1 MAFDNE
7 LDKINKTELSD
18 SLVKLLDKVYVHVA
32 NLDIHISKEER
43 ESWNKASNTVLDKAS
58 STASGFMSKE
68 DKIKLDS
75 IEAGANFY
83 RHPKY
88 SQVTPGAY
96 LSVSTDSSGHVIYGS
111 NPTFLDCT
119 VDNAIKI
126 KDTIY
131 GELAKK
137 VDQVFGDNVT
147 INPTAD
153 VYDGTPVTFKNFN
166 SYRSPKAIIKGN
178 SISSDDDDKFAS
190 DGSAKS
196 IQVDPSNNIAYLYRR
211 SGSSLSI
218 YELISANNVIYLDN
232 RTKKIPKRYIADDGV
247 PIGTIFFWL
256 GSNIPDGYLPLN
268 GMYIPKSSVPELVR
282 YASANSLLEPW
293 NNMMEGKIYNS
304 KFVLKDNNIIL
315 PTFNRAIAVSSNSTP
330 NNGGNIAG
338 WITKPVSGNI
348 QVAGGSIRYTPDA
361 NEFNTRQDSGE
372 FKIKNSDTNNRFLVP
387 KYTGEVGQTYLTM
400 YDSGAV
406 VATGDDM
413 APNMITVNYI
423 IKASTSGLKIAT
435 AKQLNWDYY
444 NIDNGNQVRFSDV
457 LDHIKCNNH
466 RTLVDVTLSN
476 QSIAFS
482 TSAEIGGIYNKLRY
496 ERLNPYR
503 QLIIRNLGK
512 SIYYPYSV
520 DLNENNLITMAQNKV
535 PGSNFTIQ
543 VSKADPFDKMEKFD
557 SLKTRLAG
565 YGVTLE
571 RV

>member
-18 SLVKLLDKVYVHVA
+18 RLVKLIDTAYAHMSNPMIHV
-32 NLDIHISKEER
+32 SQEER
-43 ESWNKASNTVLDKAS
+43 ESWNKASTVVIDKA
-58 STASGFMSKE
+58 TILEDGFMSKE
-68 DKIKLDS
+68 DKLKLDS
-75 IEAGANFY
+75 IETGANNY
-83 RHPKY
+83 KHPRY
-88 SQVTPGAY
+88 AQVTSGTY
-96 LSVSTDSSGHVIYGS
+96 LSVSTDNTGHVIYGD
-111 NPTFLDCT
+111 NPKFLDCT
-119 VDNAIKI
+119 VDNAIKL

-131 GELAKK
+131 GELARR
-137 VDQVFGDNVT
+137 VDQSFGDNIT
-147 INPTAD
+147 INPNKDT
-153 VYDGTPVTFKNFN
+153 YDGTPVTFKNFN
-166 SYRSPKAIIKGN
+166 DYKVTKTVIKGN
-178 SISSDDDDKFAS
+178 SISSDDDTKFAS

-196 IQVDPSNNIAYLYRR
+196 IYVDPSTKNAYLYRR
-211 SGSSLSI
+211 SGSSLSV
-218 YELISANNVIYLDN
+218 YELVSAENIVYIDN
-232 RTKKIPKRYIADDGV
+232 KTKKIPKRYIADDGV
-247 PIGTIFFWL
+247 PIGTMFYWL
-256 GSNIPDGYLPLN
+256 GSNIPEGYLPMN
-268 GMYIPKSSVPELVR
+268 GMYIPKSSVPELIE
-282 YASANSLLEPW
+282 YANKNGLLEVW

-304 KFVLKDNNIIL
+304 KFVIKDNNLIM
-315 PTFNRAIAVSSNSTP
+315 PTFNRAIAISSNNSP
-330 NNGGNIAG
+330 KNGGNVAE
-338 WITKPVSGNI
+338 WITKPVHASI
-348 QVAGGSIRYTPDA
+348 QAAIGAIRYNPSP
-361 NEFNTRQDSGE
+361 NEFNTRQDTNE
-372 FKIKNSDTNNRFLVP
+372 IKAKATDSDYKFLAP
-387 KYTGEVGQTYLTM
+387 KGGKEIGQTYLTM

-482 TSAEIGGIYNKLRY
+482 ASAEIGGIYNKLRY

-520 DLNENNLITMAQNKV
+520 DLNENNLITMVQNKV
-535 PGSNFTIQ
+535 PGSSFTIQ

>member
-7 LDKINKTELSD
+7 IDKINKTELSD
-18 SLVKLLDKVYVHVA
+18 GLVKLIDNGYVHMS
-32 NLDIHISKEER
+32 NQDIHVSQEER
-43 ESWNKASNTVLDKAS
+43 ESWNKASNMVIGKA
-58 STASGFMSKE
+58 TRLENGLMSKE
-68 DKIKLDS
+68 DKRKLDS
-75 IEAGANFY
+75 IESEANNY
-83 RHPKY
+83 IHPRY
-88 SQVTPGAY
+88 AQVTSGTY
-96 LSVSTDSSGHVIYGS
+96 LSVSTDNTGHVIYGD
-111 NPTFLDCT
+111 NPKFLDCT
-119 VDNAIKI
+119 VDNAIKL
-126 KDTIY
+126 KDIVY
-131 GELAKK
+131 GEFVRK
-137 VDQVFGDNVT
+137 VDQSFGDNIT
-147 INPTAD
+147 INPNMDT
-153 VYDGTPVTFKNFN
+153 YDATPVTFKNFN
-166 SYRSPKAIIKGN
+166 NYKTPKAVIKGN
-178 SISSDDDDKFAS
+178 SISSDDDTKFAA

-196 IQVDPSNNIAYLYRR
+196 IYVDPSTKNAYLYR
-211 SGSSLSI
+211 L
-218 YELISANNVIYLDN
+218 NVSTLYMYQLVNAENVVRLDS
-232 RTKKIPKRYIADDGV
+232 RTKKIPKRYITDDGV
-247 PIGTIFFWL
+247 PIGTMFYWL
-256 GSNIPDGYLPLN
+256 GSNIPEGYLPMN
-268 GMYIPKSSVPELVR
+268 GMYVPKSSVPELIR
-282 YASANSLLEPW
+282 YATNNGLLEVW

-304 KFVLKDNNIIL
+304 KFVLKDDNLIM
-315 PTFNRAIAVSSNSTP
+315 PTFNRAIAVSSNNAPANS
-330 NNGGNIAG
+330 GNVSE
-338 WITKPVSGNI
+338 WITKPVFGAIQAGSGGRDRTTLN
-348 QVAGGSIRYTPDA
+348 Q
-361 NEFNTRQDSGE
+361 FNVKQ
-372 FKIKNSDTNNRFLVP
+372 DTNEIQAKDSDSYRFVTAIGN
-387 KYTGEVGQTYLTM
+387 YTIGEDTYLTM

-520 DLNENNLITMAQNKV
+520 DLNESNLITMAQNKV
-535 PGSNFTIQ
+535 PGSSFTIQ

>member
-18 SLVKLLDKVYVHVA
+18 SLVKLLDKAYVHVA

-58 STASGFMSKE
+58 ITASGFMSKE

-119 VDNAIKI
+119 VDNAIKL

-137 VDQVFGDNVT
+137 VDQAFGDNVT
-147 INPTAD
+147 INPNAD
-153 VYDGTPVTFKNFN
+153 IYDGTPVTFKNFN

-178 SISSDDDDKFAS
+178 SISSDDNDKFAS

-218 YELISANNVIYLDN
+218 YELVSANNVVHLDS

-282 YASANSLLEPW
+282 YASANGLLEPW

-338 WITKPVSGNI
+338 WVTKPVSGNI
-348 QVAGGSIRYTPDA
+348 QSAAGAIRYNASA

-372 FKIKNSDTNNRFLVP
+372 FKIKNSDTTNRFLVP

-466 RTLVDVTLSN
+466 RDLVDVTIKN
-476 QSIAFS
+476 QNIAFS

-543 VSKADPFDKMEKFD
+543 VSKADPFDKMDKFD

>member
-18 SLVKLLDKVYVHVA
+18 RLVRLIDTAYSHISNPIVHV
-32 NLDIHISKEER
+32 SQEER
-43 ESWNKASNTVLDKAS
+43 DSWNKASTVVIGKA
-58 STASGFMSKE
+58 TRLEDGFMTKE
-68 DKIKLDS
+68 DKLKLDS
-75 IEAGANFY
+75 IESGANNY
-83 RHPKY
+83 KHPKY
-88 SQVTPGAY
+88 SQVTSGTY
-96 LSVSTDSSGHVIYGS
+96 LSVSTDDTGHVIYGD
-111 NPTFLDCT
+111 NPRFLDCT
-119 VDNAIKI
+119 VDNAIKL

-131 GELAKK
+131 GELARR
-137 VDQVFGDNVT
+137 VDQSFGDNIT
-147 INPTAD
+147 INPNKDT
-153 VYDGTPVTFKNFN
+153 YDGTPVTFKNFN
-166 SYRSPKAIIKGN
+166 DYKVSKVVVKGN
-178 SISSDDDDKFAS
+178 SISSDDDTKFAS

-196 IQVDPSNNIAYLYRR
+196 IQVDPSTKNAYLYRR

-218 YELISANNVIYLDN
+218 YELVSAENIVYIDSK
-232 RTKKIPKRYIADDGV
+232 TKKIPKRYIADDGV
-247 PIGTIFFWL
+247 PIGTMFYWL
-256 GSNIPDGYLPLN
+256 GSNIPEGYLPMN
-268 GMYIPKSSVPELVR
+268 GMYIPKSSVPELIT
-282 YASANSLLEPW
+282 YASNNGLLEVW

-304 KFVLKDNNIIL
+304 KFVIKDNNLIM
-315 PTFNRAIAVSSNSTP
+315 PTFNRAIAVSSSNVP
-330 NNGGNIAG
+330 KNGGNVSE
-338 WITKPVSGNI
+338 WITKPVHGSI
-348 QVAGGSIRYTPDA
+348 QAAIGAIRYTPSP
-361 NEFNTRQDSGE
+361 NEFNTRQDTNE
-372 FKIKNSDTNNRFLVP
+372 IKAKGTDSDYKFLAP
-387 KYTGEVGQTYLTM
+387 KGGYEIGQTYFTM

-444 NIDNGNQVRFSDV
+444 NIDNGSQVRFSDV

-476 QSIAFS
+476 QSLAFS

-535 PGSNFTIQ
+535 PGSSFTIQ

>member
-18 SLVKLLDKVYVHVA
+18 SSVKLLDKAYIHVA

-58 STASGFMSKE
+58 ITASGFMSKE

-83 RHPKY
+83 KHPKY
-88 SQVTPGAY
+88 SQVTPGSY
-96 LSVSTDSSGHVIYGS
+96 LAVSTDNSGHVIYGS

-119 VDNAIKI
+119 VDNAIKL

-137 VDQVFGDNVT
+137 VDQSFGDNVT
-147 INPTAD
+147 INPNTD
-153 VYDGTPVTFKNFN
+153 IYDGTPVTFKNFN

-178 SISSDDDDKFAS
+178 SISSDDNDKFAS

-218 YELISANNVIYLDN
+218 YELVSANNVVYLDN

-282 YASANSLLEPW
+282 YASANGLLEPW

-315 PTFNRAIAVSSNSTP
+315 PTFNRAIAVSSNNAP
-330 NNGGNIAG
+330 NNGGNIVG

-466 RTLVDVTLSN
+466 RDLVDVTIKN
-476 QSIAFS
+476 QNIAFS

-503 QLIIRNLGK
+503 KLIIRNLGK

-520 DLNENNLITMAQNKV
+520 DLNESNLITMAQNKV
-535 PGSNFTIQ
+535 PGSSFTIQ

>member
-7 LDKINKTELSD
+7 IDKINKTELSD
-18 SLVKLLDKVYVHVA
+18 GLVKLIDNGYVHMS
-32 NLDIHISKEER
+32 NQDIHVSQEER
-43 ESWNKASNTVLDKAS
+43 ESWNKASNMVIGKA
-58 STASGFMSKE
+58 TRLENGLMSKE
-68 DKIKLDS
+68 DKRKLDS
-75 IEAGANFY
+75 IESEANNY
-83 RHPKY
+83 IHPRY
-88 SQVTPGAY
+88 AQVTSGTY
-96 LSVSTDSSGHVIYGS
+96 ISVSTDNTGHVIYGD
-111 NPTFLDCT
+111 NPKFLDCT
-119 VDNAIKI
+119 VDNAIKL
-126 KDTIY
+126 KDTVY
-131 GELAKK
+131 GEFVRK
-137 VDQVFGDNVT
+137 VDQSFGDNIT
-147 INPTAD
+147 INPNMDT
-153 VYDGTPVTFKNFN
+153 YDATPVTFKNFN
-166 SYRSPKAIIKGN
+166 NYKTPKAVIKGN
-178 SISSDDDDKFAS
+178 SISSDDDTKFAA

-196 IQVDPSNNIAYLYRR
+196 IYVDPSTKNAYLYR
-211 SGSSLSI
+211 L
-218 YELISANNVIYLDN
+218 NVSTLYMYQLVNAENVVRLDS
-232 RTKKIPKRYIADDGV
+232 RTKKIPKRYITDDGV
-247 PIGTIFFWL
+247 PIGTMFYWL
-256 GSNIPDGYLPLN
+256 GSNIPEGYLPMN
-268 GMYIPKSSVPELVR
+268 GMYVPKSSVPELIR
-282 YASANSLLEPW
+282 YATNNGLLEVW

-304 KFVLKDNNIIL
+304 KFVLKDDNLIM
-315 PTFNRAIAVSSNSTP
+315 PTFNRAIAVSSNNAPANS
-330 NNGGNIAG
+330 GNVSE
-338 WITKPVSGNI
+338 WITKPVFGAIQAGSGGRDRTTLN
-348 QVAGGSIRYTPDA
+348 Q
-361 NEFNTRQDSGE
+361 FNVKQ
-372 FKIKNSDTNNRFLVP
+372 DTNEIQAKDSDSYRFVTAIGN
-387 KYTGEVGQTYLTM
+387 YTIGEDTYLTM

-466 RTLVDVTLSN
+466 RDLVDVTLSN

-503 QLIIRNLGK
+503 KLIIRNLGK

-520 DLNENNLITMAQNKV
+520 DLNESNLITMAQNKV

>member
-7 LDKINKTELSD
+7 IDKINKTELSD
-18 SLVKLLDKVYVHVA
+18 GLVKLIDNGYVHMS
-32 NLDIHISKEER
+32 NQDIHVSQEER
-43 ESWNKASNTVLDKAS
+43 ESWNKASNMVIGKA
-58 STASGFMSKE
+58 TRLENGLMSKE
-68 DKIKLDS
+68 DKRKLDS
-75 IEAGANFY
+75 IESEANNY
-83 RHPKY
+83 IHPRY
-88 SQVTPGAY
+88 AQVTSGTY
-96 LSVSTDSSGHVIYGS
+96 LSVSTDNTGHVIYGD
-111 NPTFLDCT
+111 NPKFLDCT
-119 VDNAIKI
+119 VDNAIKL
-126 KDTIY
+126 KDTVY
-131 GELAKK
+131 GEFVRK
-137 VDQVFGDNVT
+137 VDQSFGDNIT
-147 INPTAD
+147 INPNMDT
-153 VYDGTPVTFKNFN
+153 YDATPVTFNNFN
-166 SYRSPKAIIKGN
+166 NYKTPKAVIKGN
-178 SISSDDDDKFAS
+178 SISTDDDTKFAA

-196 IQVDPSNNIAYLYRR
+196 IYVDPSTKNAYLYR
-211 SGSSLSI
+211 L
-218 YELISANNVIYLDN
+218 NVSTLYMYQLVNAENVVRLDS
-232 RTKKIPKRYIADDGV
+232 RTKKIPKRYITDDGV
-247 PIGTIFFWL
+247 PIGTMFYWL
-256 GSNIPDGYLPLN
+256 GSNIPEGYLPMN
-268 GMYIPKSSVPELVR
+268 GMYVPKSSVPELIR
-282 YASANSLLEPW
+282 YATNNGLLEVW

-304 KFVLKDNNIIL
+304 KFVLKDDNLIM
-315 PTFNRAIAVSSNSTP
+315 PTFNRAIAVSSNNAPANS
-330 NNGGNIAG
+330 GNVSE
-338 WITKPVSGNI
+338 WITKPVFGAIQAGSGGRDRTTLNQFNVKQDTNEI
-348 QVAGGSIRYTPDA
+348 QVKDSDSYRFVTAIGNYTI
-361 NEFNTRQDSGE
+361 GE
-372 FKIKNSDTNNRFLVP
+372 D
-387 KYTGEVGQTYLTM
+387 TYLTM

-466 RTLVDVTLSN
+466 RDLVDVTINN
-476 QSIAFS
+476 QNIAFS

-503 QLIIRNLGK
+503 KLIIRNLGK

-520 DLNENNLITMAQNKV
+520 DLNESNLITMAQNKV

>member
-7 LDKINKTELSD
+7 IDKINKTELSD
-18 SLVKLLDKVYVHVA
+18 GLVKLIDNGYVHMS
-32 NLDIHISKEER
+32 NQDIHVSQEER
-43 ESWNKASNTVLDKAS
+43 ESWNKASNMVIGKA
-58 STASGFMSKE
+58 TRLENGLMSKE
-68 DKIKLDS
+68 DKRKLDS
-75 IEAGANFY
+75 IESEANNY
-83 RHPKY
+83 IHPRY
-88 SQVTPGAY
+88 AQVTSGTY
-96 LSVSTDSSGHVIYGS
+96 LSVSTDNTGHVIYGD
-111 NPTFLDCT
+111 NPKFLDCT
-119 VDNAIKI
+119 VDNAIKL
-126 KDTIY
+126 KDTVY
-131 GELAKK
+131 GEFVRK
-137 VDQVFGDNVT
+137 VDQSFGDNIT
-147 INPTAD
+147 INPNMDT
-153 VYDGTPVTFKNFN
+153 YDATPVTFKNFN
-166 SYRSPKAIIKGN
+166 NYKTPKAVIKGN
-178 SISSDDDDKFAS
+178 SISSDDDTKFAA

-196 IQVDPSNNIAYLYRR
+196 IYVDPSTKNAYLYR
-211 SGSSLSI
+211 L
-218 YELISANNVIYLDN
+218 NVSTLYMYQLVNAENVVRLDS
-232 RTKKIPKRYIADDGV
+232 RTKKIPKRYITDDGV
-247 PIGTIFFWL
+247 PIGTMFYWL
-256 GSNIPDGYLPLN
+256 GSNIPEGYLPMN
-268 GMYIPKSSVPELVR
+268 GMYVPKSSVPELIR
-282 YASANSLLEPW
+282 YATNNGLLEVW

-304 KFVLKDNNIIL
+304 KFVLKDDNLIM
-315 PTFNRAIAVSSNSTP
+315 PTFNRAIAVSSNNAPANS
-330 NNGGNIAG
+330 GNVSE
-338 WITKPVSGNI
+338 WITKPVFGAIQAGSGGRDRTTLN
-348 QVAGGSIRYTPDA
+348 Q
-361 NEFNTRQDSGE
+361 FNVKQ
-372 FKIKNSDTNNRFLVP
+372 DTNEIQAKDSDSYRFVTAIGN
-387 KYTGEVGQTYLTM
+387 YTIGEDTYLTM

-535 PGSNFTIQ
+535 PGSSFTIQ

>member
-7 LDKINKTELSD
+7 IDKINKTELSD
-18 SLVKLLDKVYVHVA
+18 GLVKLIDNGYVHMS
-32 NLDIHISKEER
+32 NQDIHVSQEER
-43 ESWNKASNTVLDKAS
+43 ESWNKASNMVIGKA
-58 STASGFMSKE
+58 TRLENGLMSKE
-68 DKIKLDS
+68 DKRKLDS
-75 IEAGANFY
+75 IESEANNY
-83 RHPKY
+83 IHPRY
-88 SQVTPGAY
+88 AQVTSGTY
-96 LSVSTDSSGHVIYGS
+96 LSVSTDNTGHVIYGD
-111 NPTFLDCT
+111 NPKFLDCT
-119 VDNAIKI
+119 VDNAIKL
-126 KDTIY
+126 KDTVY
-131 GELAKK
+131 GEFVRK
-137 VDQVFGDNVT
+137 VDQSFGDNIT
-147 INPTAD
+147 INPNMDT
-153 VYDGTPVTFKNFN
+153 YDATPVTFKNFN
-166 SYRSPKAIIKGN
+166 NYKTPKAVIKGN
-178 SISSDDDDKFAS
+178 SISSDDDTKFAA

-196 IQVDPSNNIAYLYRR
+196 IYVDPSTKNAYLYR
-211 SGSSLSI
+211 L
-218 YELISANNVIYLDN
+218 NVSTLYMYQLVNAENVVRLDS
-232 RTKKIPKRYIADDGV
+232 RTKKIPKRYITDDGV
-247 PIGTIFFWL
+247 PIGTMFYWL
-256 GSNIPDGYLPLN
+256 GSNIPEGYLPMN
-268 GMYIPKSSVPELVR
+268 GMYVPKSSVPELIR
-282 YASANSLLEPW
+282 YATNNGLLEVW

-304 KFVLKDNNIIL
+304 KFVLKDDNLIM
-315 PTFNRAIAVSSNSTP
+315 PTFNRAIAVSSNNAPANS
-330 NNGGNIAG
+330 GNVSE
-338 WITKPVSGNI
+338 WITKPVFGVIQSGS
-348 QVAGGSIRYTPDA
+348 GGRDRTTL
-361 NEFNTRQDSGE
+361 NQFNVKQ
-372 FKIKNSDTNNRFLVP
+372 DTNEIQAKDSDSYRFVTAIGN
-387 KYTGEVGQTYLTM
+387 YTIGEDTYLTM

-435 AKQLNWDYY
+435 TKQLNWDYY

-535 PGSNFTIQ
+535 PGSSFTIQ

-571 RV
+571 LV

>member
-18 SLVKLLDKVYVHVA
+18 SLVKLLDKAYVHVA
-32 NLDIHISKEER
+32 NLDIHASKEER
-43 ESWNKASNTVLDKAS
+43 ESWNKASNTVLNKAS

-119 VDNAIKI
+119 VDNAIKL

-137 VDQVFGDNVT
+137 VDQSFGDNVT
-147 INPTAD
+147 INPNTDA
-153 VYDGTPVTFKNFN
+153 YDGTPVTFKNFN

-178 SISSDDDDKFAS
+178 SISSDDNDKFAS

-218 YELISANNVIYLDN
+218 YELVSANNVVYLDN

-247 PIGTIFFWL
+247 PIGTIFYWL
-256 GSNIPDGYLPLN
+256 SSNIPDGYLPLN

-282 YASANSLLEPW
+282 YASANGLLEPW

-338 WITKPVSGNI
+338 WVTKPVSGNI
-348 QVAGGSIRYTPDA
+348 QSAAGAIRYTPDA
-361 NEFNTRQDSGE
+361 NEFNTRQDTGE
-372 FKIKNSDTNNRFLVP
+372 FKAKNSDNDNRFLVP
-387 KYTGEVGQTYLTM
+387 KNTGEVGQTYLTM

-466 RTLVDVTLSN
+466 RDLVDVTIKN
-476 QSIAFS
+476 QNIAFS

-503 QLIIRNLGK
+503 KLIIRNLGK

-520 DLNENNLITMAQNKV
+520 DLNESNLITMAQNKV
-535 PGSNFTIQ
+535 PGSSFTIQ

>member
-7 LDKINKTELSD
+7 IDKINKTELSD
-18 SLVKLLDKVYVHVA
+18 GLVKLIDNGYVHMS
-32 NLDIHISKEER
+32 NQDIHVSQEER
-43 ESWNKASNTVLDKAS
+43 ESWNKASNMVIGKA
-58 STASGFMSKE
+58 TRLENGLMSKE
-68 DKIKLDS
+68 DKRKLDS
-75 IEAGANFY
+75 IESEANNY
-83 RHPKY
+83 IHPRY
-88 SQVTPGAY
+88 AQVTSGTY
-96 LSVSTDSSGHVIYGS
+96 LSVSTDNTGHVIYGD
-111 NPTFLDCT
+111 NPKFLDCT
-119 VDNAIKI
+119 VDNAIKL
-126 KDTIY
+126 KDTVY
-131 GELAKK
+131 GEFVRK
-137 VDQVFGDNVT
+137 VDQSFGDNIT
-147 INPTAD
+147 INPNMDT
-153 VYDGTPVTFKNFN
+153 YDATPVTFKNFN
-166 SYRSPKAIIKGN
+166 NYKTPKAVIKGN
-178 SISSDDDDKFAS
+178 SISSDDDTKFAA

-196 IQVDPSNNIAYLYRR
+196 IYVDPSTKNAYLYR
-211 SGSSLSI
+211 L
-218 YELISANNVIYLDN
+218 NVSTLYMYQLVNAENVVRLDS
-232 RTKKIPKRYIADDGV
+232 RTKKIPKRYITDDGV
-247 PIGTIFFWL
+247 PIGTMFYWL
-256 GSNIPDGYLPLN
+256 GSNIPEGYLPMN
-268 GMYIPKSSVPELVR
+268 GMYVPKSSVPELIR
-282 YASANSLLEPW
+282 YATNNGLLEVW

-304 KFVLKDNNIIL
+304 KFVLKDDNLIM
-315 PTFNRAIAVSSNSTP
+315 PTFNRAIAVSSNNAPANS
-330 NNGGNIAG
+330 GNVSE
-338 WITKPVSGNI
+338 WITKPVFGAIQAGSGGRDRTTLN
-348 QVAGGSIRYTPDA
+348 Q
-361 NEFNTRQDSGE
+361 FNVKQ
-372 FKIKNSDTNNRFLVP
+372 DTNEIQAKDSDSYRFVTAIGN
-387 KYTGEVGQTYLTM
+387 YTIGEDTYLTM

-520 DLNENNLITMAQNKV
+520 DLNESNLITMAQNKV
-535 PGSNFTIQ
+535 PGSSFTIQ

>member
-7 LDKINKTELSD
+7 IDKINKTELSD
-18 SLVKLLDKVYVHVA
+18 GLVKLIDNGYVHMS
-32 NLDIHISKEER
+32 NQDIHVSQEER
-43 ESWNKASNTVLDKAS
+43 ESWNKASNMVIGKA
-58 STASGFMSKE
+58 TRLENGLMSKE
-68 DKIKLDS
+68 DKHKLDS
-75 IEAGANFY
+75 IESEANNY
-83 RHPKY
+83 IHPRY
-88 SQVTPGAY
+88 AQVTSGTY
-96 LSVSTDSSGHVIYGS
+96 LSVSTDNTGHVIYGD
-111 NPTFLDCT
+111 NPKFLDCT
-119 VDNAIKI
+119 VDNAIKL
-126 KDTIY
+126 KDTVY
-131 GELAKK
+131 GEFVRK
-137 VDQVFGDNVT
+137 VDQSFGDNIT
-147 INPTAD
+147 INPNMDT
-153 VYDGTPVTFKNFN
+153 YDATPVTFNNFN
-166 SYRSPKAIIKGN
+166 NYKTPKAVIKGN
-178 SISSDDDDKFAS
+178 SISSDDDTKFAA

-196 IQVDPSNNIAYLYRR
+196 IYVDPSTKNAYLYR
-211 SGSSLSI
+211 L
-218 YELISANNVIYLDN
+218 NVSTLYMYQLVNAENVVRLDS
-232 RTKKIPKRYIADDGV
+232 RTKKIPKIYITDDGV
-247 PIGTIFFWL
+247 PIGTMFYWL
-256 GSNIPDGYLPLN
+256 GSNIPEGYLPMN
-268 GMYIPKSSVPELVR
+268 GMYIPKSSVPELIR
-282 YASANSLLEPW
+282 YATNNGLLEVW

-304 KFVLKDNNIIL
+304 KFVLKDDNLIM
-315 PTFNRAIAVSSNSTP
+315 PTFNRAIAVSSNNAPANS
-330 NNGGNIAG
+330 GNVSE
-338 WITKPVSGNI
+338 WITKPVFGAIQAGSGGRDRTTLN
-348 QVAGGSIRYTPDA
+348 Q
-361 NEFNTRQDSGE
+361 FNVKQ
-372 FKIKNSDTNNRFLVP
+372 DTNEIQAKDSDSYRFVTAIGN
-387 KYTGEVGQTYLTM
+387 YTIGEDTYLTM

-466 RTLVDVTLSN
+466 RDLVDVTLSN

-520 DLNENNLITMAQNKV
+520 DLNESNLITMAQNKV

>member
-7 LDKINKTELSD
+7 IDKINKTELSD
-18 SLVKLLDKVYVHVA
+18 GLVKLIDNGYVHMS
-32 NLDIHISKEER
+32 NQDIHVSQEER
-43 ESWNKASNTVLDKAS
+43 ESWNKASNMVIGKA
-58 STASGFMSKE
+58 TRLENGLMSKE
-68 DKIKLDS
+68 DKRKLDS
-75 IEAGANFY
+75 IESEANNY
-83 RHPKY
+83 IHPRY
-88 SQVTPGAY
+88 AQVTSGTY
-96 LSVSTDSSGHVIYGS
+96 LSVSTDNTGHVIYGD
-111 NPTFLDCT
+111 NPKFLDCT
-119 VDNAIKI
+119 VDNAIKL
-126 KDTIY
+126 KDTVY
-131 GELAKK
+131 GEFVRK
-137 VDQVFGDNVT
+137 VDQSFGDNIT
-147 INPTAD
+147 INPNMDT
-153 VYDGTPVTFKNFN
+153 YDATPVTFNNFN
-166 SYRSPKAIIKGN
+166 NYKTPKAVIKGN
-178 SISSDDDDKFAS
+178 SISSDDDTKFAA

-196 IQVDPSNNIAYLYRR
+196 IYVDPSTKNAYLYR
-211 SGSSLSI
+211 L
-218 YELISANNVIYLDN
+218 NVSTLYMYQLVNAENVVRLDS
-232 RTKKIPKRYIADDGV
+232 RTKKIPKRYITDDGV
-247 PIGTIFFWL
+247 PIGTMFYWL
-256 GSNIPDGYLPLN
+256 GSNIPEGYLPMN
-268 GMYIPKSSVPELVR
+268 GMYVPKSSVPELIR
-282 YASANSLLEPW
+282 YATNNGLLEVW

-304 KFVLKDNNIIL
+304 KFVLKDDNLIM
-315 PTFNRAIAVSSNSTP
+315 PTFNRAIAVSSNNAPANS
-330 NNGGNIAG
+330 GNVSE
-338 WITKPVSGNI
+338 WITKPVFGVIQAGSGGRDRTTLNQFNVKQDTNEI
-348 QVAGGSIRYTPDA
+348 QVKDSDSYRFVTAIGNYTI
-361 NEFNTRQDSGE
+361 GE
-372 FKIKNSDTNNRFLVP
+372 D
-387 KYTGEVGQTYLTM
+387 TYLTM

-466 RTLVDVTLSN
+466 RDLVDVTIKN
-476 QSIAFS
+476 QNIAFS

-503 QLIIRNLGK
+503 KLIIRNLGK

-520 DLNENNLITMAQNKV
+520 DLNESNLITMAQNKV